1 MPADEGVIIKHQG
14 GKNMKIVSKVK
25 GVFAG
30 RPEWSTEPAERL
42 SYYSYFVGQ
51 NMIYTLF
58 NVCLTTYLLFLGID
72 PIKSA
77 TVMLIVKIWDAVND
91 TLFGVIFD
99 SVKFKSGKKYLP
111 WIRVSTMLIPIATIL
126 TFVIPEGSSQTV
138 KLVWFAVAYMLWD
151 TAYTLC
157 DVPIFGILTS
167 MSQSIDERNTIQ
179 SYKSIATYAGVGIT
193 STLSTVLIS
202 EKVGM
207 NYGWITVIICAM
219 AFAFM
224 LPASFKLKERFSGE
238 TGETFTIRKMF
249 SYLFKNK
256 YLLIYYLG
264 LFFYSSLSIGNA
276 FTLYVSYYL
285 FNSALFSLVVG
296 AVGTVP
302 QLIIA
307 LLLPKLIRKYDK
319 MKVNRVCLLLYVILS
334 VLTWAIGYGNVVVY
348 IIMFT
353 IRSIPLAVVALEM
366 FIFTP
371 DCAEYGYFKS
381 GTEAKGITFAVQT
394 FMAKLTGSISGSL
407 GMFLLGLQSVGWQMV
422 EVSSFQEL
430 EQSGVTQTPH
440 ALNMLWL
447 IFMLIPA
454 VGGLLAYIVWLFYD
468 LKDKDVQIMIE
479 CNTGK
484 ISREEALERMS
495 KSYDIRG

>member
-1 MPADEGVIIKHQG
+1 MGIVQKAKNLLATPEG
-14 GKNMKIVSKVK
+14 
-25 GVFAG
+25 
-30 RPEWSTEPAERL
+30 WTTEPGERI
-42 SYYSYFVGQ
+42 SYYSYFAGQ

-77 TVMLIVKIWDAVND
+77 TVMLVVKVWDAVND

-99 SVKFKSGKKYLP
+99 SIKFKSGKKYLP
-111 WIRVSTMLIPIATIL
+111 WIKVSTVLIPIATVL
-126 TFVIPEGSSQTV
+126 TFIIPAGSSQTV
-138 KLVWFAVAYMLWD
+138 KLAWFAIAYILWD

-167 MSQSIDERNTIQ
+167 MSQSVDERNSIQ
-179 SYKSIATYAGVGIT
+179 SIKSIATYAGVGVT
-193 STLSTVLIS
+193 STLATVLVS

-207 NYGWITVIICAM
+207 NYGIISAIICVM
-219 AFAFM
+219 AFGLM
-224 LPASFKLKERFSGE
+224 SPASFKLKERFKAEDEES
-238 TGETFTIRKMF
+238 FTIRKMF
-249 SYLFKNK
+249 AYLFKNK

-264 LFFYSSLSIGNA
+264 IFFYSALQIGNA

-302 QLIIA
+302 QLIVA
-307 LLLPKLIRKYDK
+307 LLLPKIIRKYDK

-334 VLTWAIGYGNVVVY
+334 VITYLAGYGNIAVY
-348 IIMFT
+348 IILFT
-353 IRSIPLAVVALEM
+353 IRSIPLAVVSLEM
-366 FIFTP
+366 FMFTH

-394 FMAKLTGSISGSL
+394 FMAKLTGSISSA
-407 GMFLLGLQSVGWQMV
+407 LGLFILGLKSVGWQVV
-422 EVSSFQEL
+422 EVGSFQEL

-454 VGGLLAYIVWLFYD
+454 IGGLLAYIVWLFYD
-468 LKDKDVQIMIE
+468 LKDKDVQVMID

-484 ISREEALERMS
+484 ITREEAMSLMS
-495 KSYDIRG
+495 KKYDLE

>member
-1 MPADEGVIIKHQG
+1 MGIVQKAKNLLATPEG
-14 GKNMKIVSKVK
+14 
-25 GVFAG
+25 
-30 RPEWSTEPAERL
+30 WTTEPGERI
-42 SYYSYFVGQ
+42 SYYSYFAGQ

-77 TVMLIVKIWDAVND
+77 TVMLVVKVWDAVND

-99 SVKFKSGKKYLP
+99 SIKFKSGKKYLP
-111 WIRVSTMLIPIATIL
+111 WIKVSTVLIPIATVL
-126 TFVIPEGSSQTV
+126 TFIIPAGSSQTV
-138 KLVWFAVAYMLWD
+138 KLAWFAIAYILWD

-167 MSQSIDERNTIQ
+167 MSQSVDERNSIQ
-179 SYKSIATYAGVGIT
+179 SIKSIATYAGVGVT
-193 STLSTVLIS
+193 STLATVLVS

-207 NYGWITVIICAM
+207 NYGIISAIICVM
-219 AFAFM
+219 AFGLM
-224 LPASFKLKERFSGE
+224 SPASFKLKERFKAEDEES
-238 TGETFTIRKMF
+238 FTIRKMF

-264 LFFYSSLSIGNA
+264 IFFYSALQIGNA

-302 QLIIA
+302 QLIVA
-307 LLLPKLIRKYDK
+307 LLLPKIIRKYDK

-334 VLTWAIGYGNVVVY
+334 VITYLAGYGNIAVY
-348 IIMFT
+348 IILFT
-353 IRSIPLAVVALEM
+353 IRSIPLAVVSLEM
-366 FIFTP
+366 FMFTP

-394 FMAKLTGSISGSL
+394 FMAKLTGSISSA
-407 GMFLLGLQSVGWQMV
+407 LGLFILGLKSVGWQVV
-422 EVSSFQEL
+422 EVGSFQEL

-454 VGGLLAYIVWLFYD
+454 IGGLLAYIVWLFYD
-468 LKDKDVQIMIE
+468 LKDKDVQVMID

-484 ISREEALERMS
+484 ITREEAMSLMS
-495 KSYDIRG
+495 KKYDLE

>member
-1 MPADEGVIIKHQG
+1 MAVSSLVK
-14 GKNMKIVSKVK
+14 KIFVT
-25 GVFAG
+25 G
-30 RPEWSTEPAERL
+30 ENWSTEPVERA
-42 SYYSYFVGQ
+42 SYYSYFAGQ

-77 TVMLIVKIWDAVND
+77 TVMLVVKVWDAVND

-99 SVKFKSGKKYLP
+99 SIKFKSGKKYLP
-111 WIRVSTMLIPIATIL
+111 WIRISTILIPIATIL
-126 TFVIPEGSSQTV
+126 TFIIPSDSSEAF
-138 KLVWFAVAYMLWD
+138 KLGWFAVAYILWD

-179 SYKSIATYAGVGIT
+179 SYKSIATYVGVGIT

-207 NYGWITVIICAM
+207 NYGMISIIICVI
-219 AFAFM
+219 AFALM
-224 LPASFKLKERFSGE
+224 SPASFKLKERYHAESE
-238 TGETFTIRKMF
+238 ETFTIRRMF

-264 LFFYSSLSIGNA
+264 VFFYSALSIGNA

-285 FNSALFSLVVG
+285 FHSALFSLIVG
-296 AVGTVP
+296 AVGTIP
-302 QLIIA
+302 QLLIS

-334 VLTWAIGYGNVVVY
+334 VIIWAIGYGNAVVY
-348 IIMFT
+348 IILFT

-366 FIFTP
+366 FMFTP
-371 DCAEYGYFKS
+371 DCAEYGRFKS

-394 FMAKLTGSISGSL
+394 FMAKLTGSISSA
-407 GMFLLGLQSVGWQMV
+407 LGLFILGLESVGWQVV

-430 EQSGVTQTPH
+430 EQSGITQTPH
-440 ALNMLWL
+440 ALDMLWL

-454 VGGLLAYIVWLFYD
+454 IGGLLAYITWLFYD
-468 LKDKDVQIMIE
+468 LKDKDVQIMID

-484 ISREEALERMS
+484 ITREEALNMMS
-495 KSYDIRG
+495 KKYDIEE

>member
-1 MPADEGVIIKHQG
+1 MAISSLVK
-14 GKNMKIVSKVK
+14 KIFVT
-25 GVFAG
+25 G
-30 RPEWSTEPAERL
+30 ENWSTEPVERA
-42 SYYSYFVGQ
+42 SYYSYFAGQ

-77 TVMLIVKIWDAVND
+77 TVMLIVKVWDAVND

-99 SVKFKSGKKYLP
+99 SIKFKSGKKYLP
-111 WIRVSTMLIPIATIL
+111 WIRVSTILIPIATIL
-126 TFVIPEGSSQTV
+126 TFIIPSGSSQTV
-138 KLVWFAVAYMLWD
+138 KLAWFAIAYILWD

-193 STLSTVLIS
+193 STLATVLVS

-207 NYGWITVIICAM
+207 NYGSITLIICVI
-219 AFAFM
+219 AFALM
-224 LPASFKLKERFSGE
+224 MPASFKLKERYHAESE
-238 TGETFTIRKMF
+238 EQFTIRSML

-256 YLLIYYLG
+256 YLLIYYVG
-264 LFFYSSLSIGNA
+264 IFFYNSLSIGNA

-285 FNSALFSLVVG
+285 FNSALFSLLVG
-296 AVGTVP
+296 AIGTVP
-302 QLIIA
+302 QLLIA
-307 LLLPKLIRKYDK
+307 LWLPKIIRKYDK
-319 MKVNRVCLLLYVILS
+319 MKVNRVCLLLYVVLS
-334 VLTWAIGYGNVVVY
+334 IITWAIGYGNVVAY
-348 IIMFT
+348 IVLFT
-353 IRSIPLAVVALEM
+353 IRSIPLAVLGLEM
-366 FIFTP
+366 YMFTP
-371 DCAEYGYFKS
+371 DCAEYGRFKT

-394 FMAKLTGSISGSL
+394 FMAKLTGSIASA
-407 GMFLLGLQSVGWQMV
+407 LGLFILGLKSVGWKVV
-422 EVSSFQEL
+422 EVGSFQEL
-430 EQSGVTQTPH
+430 EQSGVVQTPH

-454 VGGLLAYIVWLFYD
+454 IGGLLAYITWLFYD
-468 LKDKDVQIMIE
+468 LKDKDVQIMID

-484 ISREEALERMS
+484 VTREEALSMMS
-495 KSYDIRG
+495 KKYDVEK

>member
-1 MPADEGVIIKHQG
+1 MGVSSKIKSAFATREG
-14 GKNMKIVSKVK
+14 
-25 GVFAG
+25 
-30 RPEWSTEPAERL
+30 WSTEPGERL
-42 SYYSYFVGQ
+42 SYYSYFAGQ

-77 TVMLIVKIWDAVND
+77 TVMLIVKVWDAVND

-99 SVKFKSGKKYLP
+99 SIRFRSGKKYLP
-111 WIRVSTMLIPIATIL
+111 WIRISTMLIPIATIL
-126 TFVIPEGSSQTV
+126 TFVIPADSSQAV

-167 MSQSIDERNTIQ
+167 MSQSIDERNSIQ

-207 NYGWITVIICAM
+207 NYGMITVIICIM

-224 LPASFKLKERFSGE
+224 LPASFKLRERYHAE
-238 TGETFTIRKMF
+238 AEETFTIRRMF
-249 SYLFKNK
+249 SYLVKNK

-264 LFFYSSLSIGNA
+264 IFFYSSLSIGNA

-285 FNSALFSLVVG
+285 FHSALFSLVVG

-334 VLTWAIGYGNVVVY
+334 VLTWAIGYGNVALY
-348 IIMFT
+348 IVMFT
-353 IRSIPLAVVALEM
+353 IRAIPLAVISLEM

-371 DCAEYGYFKS
+371 DCAEYGRFKS

-407 GMFLLGLQSVGWQMV
+407 GMFLLGLKSVGWQMV
-422 EVSSFQEL
+422 EVGSFQEL

-454 VGGLLAYIVWLFYD
+454 IGGLLAYIVWLFYD
-468 LKDKDVQIMIE
+468 LKDKDVQVMIE

-484 ISREEALERMS
+484 ITREEAFSKMS
-495 KSYDIRG
+495 KRYDIKQ

>member
-1 MPADEGVIIKHQG
+1 MGIVQKAKNLLATPEG
-14 GKNMKIVSKVK
+14 
-25 GVFAG
+25 
-30 RPEWSTEPAERL
+30 WTTEPGERI
-42 SYYSYFVGQ
+42 SYYSYFAGQ

-77 TVMLIVKIWDAVND
+77 TVMLIVKVWDAVND

-99 SVKFKSGKKYLP
+99 SIKFKSGKKYLP
-111 WIRVSTMLIPIATIL
+111 WIKVSTVLIPIATVL
-126 TFVIPEGSSQTV
+126 TFIIPAGSSQTV
-138 KLVWFAVAYMLWD
+138 KLAWFAIAYILWD

-167 MSQSIDERNTIQ
+167 MSQSVDERNSIQ
-179 SYKSIATYAGVGIT
+179 SIKSIATYAGVGVT
-193 STLSTVLIS
+193 STLATVLVS

-207 NYGWITVIICAM
+207 NYGIISAIICVM
-219 AFAFM
+219 AFGLM
-224 LPASFKLKERFSGE
+224 SPASFKLKERFKAEDEES
-238 TGETFTIRKMF
+238 FTIRKMF
-249 SYLFKNK
+249 AYLFKNK

-264 LFFYSSLSIGNA
+264 IFFYSALQIGNA

-302 QLIIA
+302 QLIVA
-307 LLLPKLIRKYDK
+307 LLLPKIIRKYDK

-334 VLTWAIGYGNVVVY
+334 VITYLAGYGNIAVY
-348 IIMFT
+348 IILFT
-353 IRSIPLAVVALEM
+353 IRSIPLAVVSLEM
-366 FIFTP
+366 FMFTP

-394 FMAKLTGSISGSL
+394 FMAKLTGSISSA
-407 GMFLLGLQSVGWQMV
+407 LGLFILGLKSVGWQVV
-422 EVSSFQEL
+422 EVGSFQEL

-454 VGGLLAYIVWLFYD
+454 IGGLLAYIVWLFYD
-468 LKDKDVQIMIE
+468 LKDKDVQVMID

-484 ISREEALERMS
+484 ITREEAMSLMS
-495 KSYDIRG
+495 KKYDLE

>member
-1 MPADEGVIIKHQG
+1 MLV
-14 GKNMKIVSKVK
+14 VKV
-25 GVFAG
+25 
-30 RPEWSTEPAERL
+30 
-42 SYYSYFVGQ
+42 
-51 NMIYTLF
+51 
-58 NVCLTTYLLFLGID
+58 
-72 PIKSA
+72 
-77 TVMLIVKIWDAVND
+77 WDAVND

-99 SVKFKSGKKYLP
+99 SIKFKSGKKYLP
-111 WIRVSTMLIPIATIL
+111 WIKVSTVLIPIATVL
-126 TFVIPEGSSQTV
+126 TFVIPAGSSQTV
-138 KLVWFAVAYMLWD
+138 KLAWFAIAYILWD

-167 MSQSIDERNTIQ
+167 MSQSVDERNSIQ
-179 SYKSIATYAGVGIT
+179 SIKSIATYAGVGVT
-193 STLSTVLIS
+193 STLATVLVS

-207 NYGWITVIICAM
+207 NYGIISAIICVM
-219 AFAFM
+219 AFGLM
-224 LPASFKLKERFSGE
+224 SPASFKLKERFKAEDEES
-238 TGETFTIRKMF
+238 FTIRKMF
-249 SYLFKNK
+249 AYLFKNK

-264 LFFYSSLSIGNA
+264 IFFYSALQIGNA

-302 QLIIA
+302 QLIVA
-307 LLLPKLIRKYDK
+307 LLLPKIIRKYDK

-334 VLTWAIGYGNVVVY
+334 VITYLAGYGNIAVY
-348 IIMFT
+348 IILFT
-353 IRSIPLAVVALEM
+353 IRSIPLAVVSLEM
-366 FIFTP
+366 FMFTP

-394 FMAKLTGSISGSL
+394 FMAKLTGSISSA
-407 GMFLLGLQSVGWQMV
+407 LGLFILGLKSVGWQVV
-422 EVSSFQEL
+422 EVGSFQEL

-454 VGGLLAYIVWLFYD
+454 IGGLLAYIVWLFYD
-468 LKDKDVQIMIE
+468 LKDKDVQVMID

-484 ISREEALERMS
+484 ITREEAMSLMS
-495 KSYDIRG
+495 KKYDLE

>member
-1 MPADEGVIIKHQG
+1 MGIVQKAKNLLATPEG
-14 GKNMKIVSKVK
+14 
-25 GVFAG
+25 
-30 RPEWSTEPAERL
+30 WSTEPGERI
-42 SYYSYFVGQ
+42 SYYSYFAGQ

-77 TVMLIVKIWDAVND
+77 TVMLIVKVWDAVND

-99 SVKFKSGKKYLP
+99 SIKFKSGKKYLP
-111 WIRVSTMLIPIATIL
+111 WIKVSTVLIPIATVL
-126 TFVIPEGSSQTV
+126 TFVIPAGSSQTV
-138 KLVWFAVAYMLWD
+138 KLAWFAIAYILWD

-167 MSQSIDERNTIQ
+167 MSQSVDERNSIQ
-179 SYKSIATYAGVGIT
+179 SIKSIATYAGVGVT
-193 STLSTVLIS
+193 STLATVLVS

-207 NYGWITVIICAM
+207 NYGIISAIICVM
-219 AFAFM
+219 AFGLM
-224 LPASFKLKERFSGE
+224 SPASFKLKERFKAEDEES
-238 TGETFTIRKMF
+238 FTIRKMF
-249 SYLFKNK
+249 AYLFKNK

-264 LFFYSSLSIGNA
+264 IFFYSALQIGNA

-302 QLIIA
+302 QLIVA
-307 LLLPKLIRKYDK
+307 LLLPKIIRKYDK
-319 MKVNRVCLLLYVILS
+319 MKVNRICLLLYVVLS
-334 VLTWAIGYGNVVVY
+334 VITWVAGYGNIALY
-348 IIMFT
+348 IVLFT
-353 IRSIPLAVVALEM
+353 IRSIPLAIVSLEM
-366 FIFTP
+366 FMFTP

-394 FMAKLTGSISGSL
+394 FMAKLTGSISSA
-407 GMFLLGLQSVGWQMV
+407 LGLFILGLKSVGWQVV
-422 EVSSFQEL
+422 EVGSFQEL

-454 VGGLLAYIVWLFYD
+454 IGGLLAYIVWLFYD
-468 LKDKDVQIMIE
+468 LKDKDVQVMID

-484 ISREEALERMS
+484 ITRDEAMSRMS
-495 KSYDIRG
+495 KKYDLE

>member
-1 MPADEGVIIKHQG
+1 MEIA
-14 GKNMKIVSKVK
+14 SKVK
-25 GVFAG
+25 SIFASKDG
-30 RPEWSTEPAERL
+30 WTTEPVERM
-42 SYYSYFVGQ
+42 SYYSYFAGQ

-77 TVMLIVKIWDAVND
+77 TVMLIVKVWDAVND

-99 SVKFKSGKKYLP
+99 SIRFKSGKKYLP
-111 WIRVSTMLIPIATIL
+111 WIRISTILIPIATVL
-126 TFVIPEGSSQTV
+126 TFIIPSGSSQAV
-138 KLVWFAVAYMLWD
+138 KLGWFAVAYILWD

-157 DVPIFGILTS
+157 DVPIFGVLTS
-167 MSQSIDERNTIQ
+167 MSQSVDERNSIQ

-207 NYGWITVIICAM
+207 NYGMIAAIICVI
-219 AFAFM
+219 AFGLM
-224 LPASFKLKERFSGE
+224 SPASFKLKERFHAE
-238 TGETFTIRKMF
+238 AEETFTIRRMF
-249 SYLFKNK
+249 SYLIKNK
-256 YLLIYYLG
+256 YLLIYYVG
-264 LFFYSSLSIGNA
+264 IFFYSSLQIGNA

-296 AVGTVP
+296 AVGTIP
-302 QLIIA
+302 QLLIA
-307 LLLPKLIRKYDK
+307 LLLPKIIRRFDK
-319 MKVNRVCLLLYVILS
+319 MKVNRICLLLYVILS
-334 VLTWAIGYGNVVVY
+334 VITWAVGYGNVVVY
-348 IIMFT
+348 IILFT
-353 IRSIPLAVVALEM
+353 IRSVPLAVVALEM
-366 FIFTP
+366 FMFTP
-371 DCAEYGYFKS
+371 DCAEYGRFKS

-394 FMAKLTGSISGSL
+394 FMAKLTGSISGA
-407 GMFLLGLQSVGWQMV
+407 LGLFILGLKSVGWQMV
-422 EVSSFQEL
+422 EVGSFQEL

-454 VGGLLAYIVWLFYD
+454 IGGLLSYIVWLFYD
-468 LKDKDVQIMIE
+468 LKDKDVQVMIE

-484 ISREEALERMS
+484 ITREEAMS
-495 KSYDIRG
+495 MLSKKYDIKE

>member
-1 MPADEGVIIKHQG
+1 MEVI
-14 GKNMKIVSKVK
+14 SKVK
-25 GVFAG
+25 NLFAT
-30 RPEWSTEPAERL
+30 PEGWTTEPTERV
-42 SYYSYFVGQ
+42 SYYSYFAGQ

-77 TVMLIVKIWDAVND
+77 AVMLAVKVWDAVND

-99 SVKFKSGKKYLP
+99 SIRFKSGKKYLP
-111 WIRVSTMLIPIATIL
+111 WIRVSTVLIPIATVL
-126 TFVIPEGSSQTV
+126 TFVIPKGSSETV

-157 DVPIFGILTS
+157 DVPIFGVLTA
-167 MSQSIDERNTIQ
+167 MSQSVDERNSIQ
-179 SYKSIATYAGVGIT
+179 SLKSIATYAGVGVT
-193 STLSTVLIS
+193 STLATVLVS

-207 NYGWITVIICAM
+207 NYGMISIIICVL

-224 LPASFKLKERFSGE
+224 LPASFKLKERYNGE
-238 TGETFTIRKMF
+238 SEESFTIRRMF

-285 FNSALFSLVVG
+285 FNSALFSVVVG

-307 LLLPKLIRKYDK
+307 LLLPKIIRRFDK

-334 VLTWAIGYGNVVVY
+334 VLTWAVGYGNVALY
-348 IIMFT
+348 IVMFT

-371 DCAEYGYFKS
+371 DCAEYGYFKT

-407 GMFLLGLQSVGWQMV
+407 GMFLLGLKSVGWQVV
-422 EVSSFQEL
+422 EVGSFQEL

-454 VGGLLAYIVWLFYD
+454 IGGLLSYIVWLFYD
-468 LKDKDVQIMIE
+468 LKDKDVQVMIE

-484 ISREEALERMS
+484 ITREEALSRLS
-495 KSYDIRG
+495 KKYGIKE

>member
-1 MPADEGVIIKHQG
+1 MEIA
-14 GKNMKIVSKVK
+14 SKVK
-25 GVFAG
+25 NLFVTREG
-30 RPEWSTEPAERL
+30 WSTEPAERM
-42 SYYSYFVGQ
+42 SYYSYFAGQ

-72 PIKSA
+72 PMKSA
-77 TVMLIVKIWDAVND
+77 TIMLIVKVWDAVND

-99 SVKFKSGKKYLP
+99 SIKFKSGKKYLP
-111 WIRVSTMLIPIATIL
+111 WIRVSTVLIPLATIL
-126 TFVIPEGSSQTV
+126 TFVIPSDSTQAV
-138 KLVWFAVAYMLWD
+138 KLAWFAVAYILWD

-179 SYKSIATYAGVGIT
+179 SYKSIATYAGVGLT

-207 NYGWITVIICAM
+207 NYGMISAIICIL
-219 AFAFM
+219 AFALM
-224 LPASFKLKERFSGE
+224 MPASFKLKERYHAE
-238 TGETFTIRKMF
+238 AEETFTIRRMF

-256 YLLIYYLG
+256 YLLIYYVG
-264 LFFYSSLSIGNA
+264 IFFYSSLQIGNA

-285 FNSALFSLVVG
+285 FHSALFSLVVG

-302 QLIIA
+302 QLLIA
-307 LLLPKLIRKYDK
+307 LWLPKLIRKYDK
-319 MKVNRVCLLLYVILS
+319 MKVNQVCLLLYVILS
-334 VLTWAIGYGNVVVY
+334 VITWAIGYGNVVVY

-353 IRSIPLAVVALEM
+353 IRSIPLAVISLEM
-366 FIFTP
+366 FMFTP
-371 DCAEYGYFKS
+371 DCAEYGRFKS

-394 FMAKLTGSISGSL
+394 FMAKLTGSISSA
-407 GMFLLGLQSVGWQMV
+407 LGLFILGLKSVGWQVV
-422 EVSSFQEL
+422 EVASFQEL

-454 VGGLLAYIVWLFYD
+454 IGGLLAFITWCFYD
-468 LKDKDVQIMIE
+468 LKDKDVQVMID

-484 ISREEALERMS
+484 ITRKEALASMT
-495 KSYDIRG
+495 KKYDIKE

>member
-1 MPADEGVIIKHQG
+1 MGVI
-14 GKNMKIVSKVK
+14 SKVK
-25 GVFAG
+25 NLFVTG
-30 RPEWSTEPAERL
+30 EDWSTEPVERV
-42 SYYSYFVGQ
+42 SYYSYFAGQ

-77 TVMLIVKIWDAVND
+77 TIMLIVKIWDAVND

-99 SVKFKSGKKYLP
+99 SIKFKSGKKYLP
-111 WIRVSTMLIPIATIL
+111 WIRISTILIPIATIL
-126 TFVIPEGSSQTV
+126 TFVIPSDSSQAV
-138 KLVWFAVAYMLWD
+138 KLGWFAVAYILWD

-179 SYKSIATYAGVGIT
+179 SYKSISTYVGVGIT
-193 STLSTVLIS
+193 STLTTVLIS

-207 NYGWITVIICAM
+207 NYSMITVIICVM
-219 AFAFM
+219 AFALM
-224 LPASFKLKERFSGE
+224 MPASFKLKERYHAESE
-238 TGETFTIRKMF
+238 ETFTIRRMF
-249 SYLFKNK
+249 SYLIKNK
-256 YLLIYYLG
+256 YLLIYYVG
-264 LFFYSSLSIGNA
+264 LFFYSALNIGNA

-285 FNSALFSLVVG
+285 FHSALFSLLVG
-296 AVGTVP
+296 AIGTVP
-302 QLIIA
+302 QLVIA
-307 LLLPKLIRKYDK
+307 LLLPNLIRRFDK

-334 VLTWAIGYGNVVVY
+334 IITWAIGYGNVAVY
-348 IIMFT
+348 IVLFT
-353 IRSIPLAVVALEM
+353 IRSIPLAVVGLEM
-366 FIFTP
+366 FMFTP
-371 DCAEYGYFKS
+371 DCAEYGRFKS

-394 FMAKLTGSISGSL
+394 FMAKLTGSISSA
-407 GMFLLGLQSVGWQMV
+407 LGLFILGLKSVGWKVV
-422 EVSSFQEL
+422 EVGSFQEL

-454 VGGLLAYIVWLFYD
+454 IGGLLAYIVWLFYD
-468 LKDKDVQIMIE
+468 LKDKDVQVMID

-484 ISREEALERMS
+484 ITREQALSMLS
-495 KSYDIRG
+495 KKYDIEQ

>member
-1 MPADEGVIIKHQG
+1 MELISRAKKLLTTPDG
-14 GKNMKIVSKVK
+14 
-25 GVFAG
+25 
-30 RPEWSTEPAERL
+30 WSTEPAERF
-42 SYYSYFVGQ
+42 SYYSYFAGQ

-77 TVMLIVKIWDAVND
+77 AVMLAVKVWDAVND

-99 SVKFKSGKKYLP
+99 SIRFKSGKKYLP
-111 WIRVSTMLIPIATIL
+111 WIRVSTVLIPLATVL
-126 TFVIPEGSSQTV
+126 TFIIPSASSETV
-138 KLVWFAVAYMLWD
+138 KLCWFAVAYILWD

-167 MSQSIDERNTIQ
+167 MSQSIDERNSIQ
-179 SYKSIATYAGVGIT
+179 SLKSIATYAGVGIT
-193 STLSTVLIS
+193 STLATVLVS

-207 NYGWITVIICAM
+207 NYGVISIIICVM
-219 AFAFM
+219 AFALM
-224 LPASFKLKERFSGE
+224 LPASFKLKERFTAE
-238 TGETFTIRKMF
+238 TDETFTVRRMF
-249 SYLFKNK
+249 SYLVKNK

-302 QLIIA
+302 QLLIA
-307 LLLPKLIRKYDK
+307 LLLPKLIRRFDK

-334 VLTWAIGYGNVVVY
+334 VITWLIGYGNVVVY

-371 DCAEYGYFKS
+371 DCAEYGRFKS
-381 GTEAKGITFAVQT
+381 GTDAKGITFAMQT

-407 GMFLLGLQSVGWQMV
+407 GMFLLGLKSVGWKVV
-422 EVSSFQEL
+422 EVGSFQEL

-454 VGGLLAYIVWLFYD
+454 IGGLLAYIVWLFYD
-468 LKDKDVQIMIE
+468 LKDKDVQVMID

-484 ISREEALERMS
+484 ITREEAMS
-495 KSYDIRG
+495 RLSKKYDIEQ